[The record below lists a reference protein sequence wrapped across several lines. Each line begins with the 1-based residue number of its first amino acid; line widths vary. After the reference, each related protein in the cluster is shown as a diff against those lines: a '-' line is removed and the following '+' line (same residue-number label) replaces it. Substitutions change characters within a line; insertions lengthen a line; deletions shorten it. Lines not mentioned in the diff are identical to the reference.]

1 MNLIQYFIVNILFF
15 YILNTFNQISS
26 RNYIIS
32 GCGIPFYEEDL
43 LMVNVVKWGGMAN
56 PDDILRHENKSYSQ
70 ELERDWQVN
79 MTEKPAL

>member
-1 MNLIQYFIVNILFF
+1 
-15 YILNTFNQISS
+15 
-26 RNYIIS
+26 
-32 GCGIPFYEEDL
+32 
-43 LMVNVVKWGGMAN
+43 MAN